1 MDRHDIPAS
10 QQEQTIHD
18 GGGPQRGVEPSRR
31 SVPAMGLG
39 TEDGRWMAAEITLAD
54 LLAWVPRLRVP
65 GQADLPGGDLAGNRT
80 GVRTDRPVNPLDRE
94 LTWAVTVRASSP
106 MLPPLRGGELVLLP
120 RRVLAESGVSL
131 PLLLRELASH
141 QCSGIVL
148 DGVPSGTAPL
158 PLLVTTS
165 VGPEFENEINR
176 LLTQRR
182 GELYRSGTELEHLLS
197 DLANAGSEA
206 PQAMTAIAGQLNVPL
221 TVADAQ
227 GRIIHSTSPDP
238 SVPGG
243 APSARGWVGER
254 LGLDLS
260 DGRVLW
266 LGPVPRAHRAL
277 IRLVGERAATAVDSA
292 LLRASQARPRGPA
305 RALALQSLVVGS
317 VGDPL
322 TRAAALGLAA
332 DGHFRIAL
340 ADPET
345 GSSGLLR
352 SVAPLGTVHD
362 GAAFDGMPLA
372 LIEVR
377 PEPTATSGP
386 RGRTASRELRSPH
399 RPGPAAI
406 PPAQGWVTLSGVVTG
421 VASLPDALREARF
434 VVALMKQEIVSG
446 PVARFDSVDDL
457 GAYRL
462 LYRLWGT
469 PDLARF
475 AAEALSD
482 LPARDRKGALRK
494 TLLVYLETG
503 GSHVDAAERL
513 GIHRNTLAYRLKQ
526 IGLLTGR
533 NPTDPESRLIL
544 HLALLATTLPQLG
557 PVT

>member
-1 MDRHDIPAS
+1 
-10 QQEQTIHD
+10 
-18 GGGPQRGVEPSRR
+18 
-31 SVPAMGLG
+31 
-39 TEDGRWMAAEITLAD
+39 MAAEITLAD
-54 LLAWVPRLRVP
+54 LLAWVPRLRLP
-65 GQADLPGGDLAGNRT
+65 APPDLPAVPDPT
-80 GVRTDRPVNPLDRE
+80 GSRNGPPANPLDRE

-206 PQAMTAIAGQLNVPL
+206 PQALLAIAGQLAVPL
-221 TVADAQ
+221 TIADNQ
-227 GRIIHSTSPDP
+227 GRVVHSTSPDP
-238 SVPGG
+238 SVPAV
-243 APSARGWVGER
+243 APSTRGWVSER

-260 DGRVLW
+260 DGRSLW
-266 LGPVPRAHRAL
+266 VGPVPRAQRAL
-277 IRLVGERAATAVDSA
+277 IRLIGERVAAAVDSA
-292 LLRASQARPRGPA
+292 LLRASQSRPRGPA
-305 RALALQSLVVGS
+305 RALALQSLVSGAVS
-317 VGDPL
+317 DPV
-322 TRAAALGLAA
+322 TRASALGLPI
-332 DGHFRIAL
+332 DGHFRVAL
-340 ADPET
+340 AAAET
-345 GSSGLLR
+345 GIAGLLR
-352 SVAPLGTVHD
+352 SLGPLGTVHD
-362 GAAFDGMPLA
+362 GATLDGML
-372 LIEVR
+372 LGLVEVR
-377 PEPTATSGP
+377 PEPTASGGP
-386 RGRTASRELRSPH
+386 RGRTATREFRVPYRH
-399 RPGPAAI
+399 GPSAL
-406 PPAQGWVTLSGVVTG
+406 PPAQGWVALSSVVAG
-421 VASLPDALREARF
+421 VANLSEALREVRF
-434 VVALMKQEIVSG
+434 VVALMKQQIVCGS
-446 PVARFDSVDDL
+446 VVRFDSVDDL

-469 PDLARF
+469 TDLTRF
-475 AAEALSD
+475 AAEALGD
-482 LPARDRKGALRK
+482 LPMRDKKGALRK

-533 NPTDPESRLIL
+533 NPTDADSRLVL
-544 HLALLATTLPQLG
+544 HLALLATTLPS
-557 PVT
+557 VA